1 MKEFLLFSGSS
12 HYAFSKKIADYLEV
26 KLGRIVN
33 NFFPDREISMRFE
46 DNVRGRDVFIVQSV
60 AHYPNDYLME
70 LFIMADAL
78 RRASAKSISAILP
91 YFGYSRQDRKDK
103 ARVPITARLIADLIE
118 TAGINRVLTMDLHS
132 GQIQGFFDIP
142 VDNLYGRPVLCE
154 AFMKL
159 QLQKLIVLAP
169 DLGAIKIA
177 RAYANQL
184 NGEFAVMDKR
194 RINSQEVEI
203 LSIIGDVSDKNVLLV
218 DDMCSTGVTMIK
230 AAASCKKAGA
240 KKIYAAFT
248 HGLFVQDA
256 LDNLFESP
264 IEKIFVSDSIPLKRT
279 VSAEKLEVVSVANIF
294 GEAVRRLISR
304 ESISSIFY

>member
-1 MKEFLLFSGSS
+1 MREFLMFSGSS
-12 HYAFSKKIADYLEV
+12 HNLFAKKVADYLGVE
-26 KLGRIVN
+26 LGHVIN
-33 NFFPDREISMRFE
+33 DSFPDGEISMRFE
-46 DNVRGRDVFIVQSV
+46 NNVRGRDVFIVQSI
-60 AHYPNDYLME
+60 AHHPNDYLME

-103 ARVPITARLIADLIE
+103 ARVPITARLVANLIE
-118 TAGINRVLTMDLHS
+118 TSGINRVLTMDLHS
-132 GQIQGFFDIP
+132 GQIQGFFDIA

-159 QLQKLIVLAP
+159 QLPKLIVLAP

-184 NGEFAVMDKR
+184 NGDFAVMDKR

-203 LSIIGDVSDKNVLLV
+203 LSIIGDVKNKNVLLV
-218 DDMCSTGVTMIK
+218 DDMCSTGGTMIK

-240 KKIYAAFT
+240 NKIFAAFT
-248 HGLFVQDA
+248 HGLFVKNA
-256 LDNLFESP
+256 LNDLFESD
-264 IEKIFVSDSIPLKRT
+264 IEKIFVSDSIPLEK
-279 VSAEKLEVVSVANIF
+279 SIGSKKLEVVSVSGIF
-294 GEAVRRLISR
+294 GEAVRRLISG
-304 ESISSIFY
+304 ESVSSIFH